1 MFLRYTKPQNQR
13 DLSIE
18 PTSGGHPT
26 RDVWY
31 RENLPMSD
39 MAVEQGLY
47 LRTLTKRESIAH
59 MATTVMEYLMVKG
72 RYQEAISVGYAI
84 LDSYPRDG
92 YTMVK
97 MGTAAAQIMQRR
109 SEEHTSELQS

>member
-1 MFLRYTKPQNQR
+1 
-13 DLSIE
+13 
-18 PTSGGHPT
+18 
-26 RDVWY
+26 
-31 RENLPMSD
+31 MSD

-97 MGTAAAQIMQRR
+97 MGTAAAQIMQRDFVQKYPGR
-109 SEEHTSELQS
+109 TQWPQGEAAMFQHWQELNEIKIGRASCRERVCKYV